1 MELLHSIKQKDGE
14 SIMNIKRLAIDL
26 AKEVFQ
32 LYGVDEEKKQVVE
45 KRIKSREKFV
55 EFVTKLGPCEL
66 VMEACGGANYWARKF
81 TEMGYKVMLVSPQ
94 YVTPYVQRNKN
105 DYRDVRGIM
114 EASYWS
120 GMTFVTPK
128 TVEQQDIQSVLRI
141 RSNYLEMRTAIGNQI
156 RGLMYEYGIT
166 VKVGYESLRNTLP
179 SLFERDNEN
188 SLSPIMKEL
197 IEGQYNMLLVIDEE
211 IDVLNIKIK
220 ELFSMNETCKR
231 LEKIEGIGPI
241 SALAIIALAGDG
253 KGFKNGRHFAAYLG
267 LTPKQH
273 SSGNRECLLGISKR
287 GDKYL
292 RGLLIH
298 GGRAVVRTAEKKTD
312 DRSLWVNRIKNK
324 GGVNRAAVAMANKN
338 ARIAM
343 AMILSGSDY
352 KKSA

>member
-1 MELLHSIKQKDGE
+1 
-14 SIMNIKRLAIDL
+14 MNITRLAIDL
-26 AKEVFQ
+26 AKDVFQ
-32 LYGVDEEKKQVVE
+32 LYGVDEQKKTVVE
-45 KRIKSREKFV
+45 KRIKSRQKFV

-81 TEMGYKVMLVSPQ
+81 TKMGYKVMLISPQ
-94 YVTPYVQRNKN
+94 YVKPYVQRNKN
-105 DYRDVRGIM
+105 DYRDVHGIM

-120 GMTFVTPK
+120 GITFVTPK
-128 TVEQQDIQSVLRI
+128 TVEQQDIQSLLRI
-141 RSNYLEMRTAIGNQI
+141 RNNYLEMRTAMSNQI
-156 RGLMYEYGIT
+156 RGLMYEYGVT
-166 VKVGYESLRNTLP
+166 VKVGYQHLQNTLV
-179 SLFERDNEN
+179 SLCDRNNDNG
-188 SLSPIMKEL
+188 LTPMMKEL
-197 IEGQYNMLLVIDEE
+197 IEGQYNMLLVLGAQIEALD
-211 IDVLNIKIK
+211 IQIKQISSQNK
-220 ELFSMNETCKR
+220 TAQR
-231 LEKIEGIGPI
+231 LQKIEGIGPI
-241 SALAIIALAGDG
+241 SALAIIALVGDG

-312 DRSLWVNRIKNK
+312 SRSLWVNRIKNK
-324 GGVNRAAVAMANKN
+324 GGVNRASVAMANKN

-352 KKSA
+352 KKAA

>member
-1 MELLHSIKQKDGE
+1 
-14 SIMNIKRLAIDL
+14 MNIKRLAIDL

-32 LYGVDEEKKQVVE
+32 LYGVGEEKKQVIE

-81 TEMGYKVMLVSPQ
+81 TEMGYQVLLVSPQ

-105 DYRDVRGIM
+105 DYKDVRGIM

-141 RSNYLEMRTAIGNQI
+141 RNNYLETRTAISNQI
-156 RGLMYEYGIT
+156 RGLMYEYGVT
-166 VKVGYESLRNTLP
+166 VKVGYEALRHVLP
-179 SLFERDNEN
+179 SLFAHDNEN
-188 SLSPIMKEL
+188 GLSPIMKEL
-197 IEGQYNMLLVIDEE
+197 IESQYNMLLVIDEE
-211 IDVLNIKIK
+211 IDKLNIKIK
-220 ELFSMNETCKR
+220 TLFSMNETCKR
-231 LEKIEGIGPI
+231 IEKIEGIGPI
-241 SALAIIALAGDG
+241 SALAIIALVGDG

-273 SSGNRECLLGISKR
+273 SSGGRECLLGISKR

-312 DRSLWVNRIKNK
+312 NRSLWVNRIQNK
-324 GGVNRAAVAMANKN
+324 GGVNRAAVAVANKN

-343 AMILSGSDY
+343 AMILSGENY
-352 KKSA
+352 RKVA